1 MSILVR
7 EGDAGL
13 DKGFRAC
20 HPWILRYLPPLY
32 FITSSCRKGIH
43 RSNKADNSLVCRPV
57 AFFYAY
63 LSQSWQVLEVEASE
77 ELVIYII
84 LEESK

>member
-1 MSILVR
+1 VR
-7 EGDAGL
+7 VTPDLTRASERATH
-13 DKGFRAC
+13 GFFDIFR
-20 HPWILRYLPPLY
+20 LY